1 MSALKFFFSLITFSV
16 CVSLF
21 AQPIAHGHAHNDYLH
36 EKPLLD
42 ALVNGFTS
50 IEADIFL
57 YKKQLLVAHTAKQL
71 DTKKTLE
78 ELYLRPIDSLIQ
90 LNRANG
96 NTSDS
101 TRLILMIDIKSSGDE
116 VYSYLN
122 ELLQKYKH
130 VLTPYRKAKA
140 LHWAP
145 VQILLSGNKPNVKM
159 LEDTT
164 LFTFDE
170 DIDYRNDA
178 TVLPYTT
185 RFSSAWG
192 NYFKWKGKGKM
203 SKPEEERLKSL
214 VTQVHRLKKEIRFY
228 HIPDN
233 AAVWDVLL
241 KNNVDWVNTDNLI
254 LYRQFYLD
262 FIQKNSNK

>member
-1 MSALKFFFSLITFSV
+1 MSVKNLLLSV
-16 CVSLF
+16 FVCINCLTSV

-36 EKPLLD
+36 QQPLFD

-57 YKKQLLVAHTAKQL
+57 HKKQLIVSHTAKNL
-71 DTKKTLE
+71 ASKPTLE
-78 ELYLRPIDSLIQ
+78 TLYLRPLDSLIQ
-90 LNRANG
+90 LNRAKG
-96 NTSDS
+96 YTSDS
-101 TRLILMIDIKSSGDE
+101 TTLILMIDIKSSGDE
-116 VYSYLN
+116 VYGYLN

-130 VLTPYRKAKA
+130 LITPYHKTQA

-164 LFTFDE
+164 YFTFDE
-170 DIDYRNDA
+170 DIDYRNDV
-178 TVLPYTT
+178 TILPYTT
-185 RFSSAWG
+185 RFSGAWG
-192 NYFKWKGKGKM
+192 TYFKWKGKGKM
-203 SKPEEERLKSL
+203 SKQEEALLKSL
-214 VTQVHRLKKEIRFY
+214 VNQIHRLKKDIRFY

-241 KNNVDWVNTDNLI
+241 KNNVDWVNTDNLTS
-254 LYRQFYLD
+254 YREFYLNY
-262 FIQKNSNK
+262 KK

>member
-1 MSALKFFFSLITFSV
+1 MSAKTLVITFWAAIL
-16 CVSLF
+16 SLSAI

-36 EKPLLD
+36 EKPLFD

-57 YKKQLLVAHTAKQL
+57 HKKQLIVSHTAKQL

-96 NTSDS
+96 YTSDS
-101 TRLILMIDIKSSGDE
+101 TSVILMIDIKSSGDD
-116 VYSYLN
+116 VYAYLN

-130 VLTPYRKAKA
+130 LVTPYHKTKA

-145 VQILLSGNKPNVKM
+145 VQILLSGNKPNVKV

-164 LFTFDE
+164 YFTYDE
-170 DIDYRNDA
+170 DIDYRNDVS
-178 TVLPYTT
+178 VLPYTT

-192 NYFKWKGKGKM
+192 HYFTWKGKGKM
-203 SKPEEERLKSL
+203 SKQEEELLKSL

-233 AAVWDVLL
+233 SAVWEVLL

-262 FIQKNSNK
+262 SIQKKQ

>member
-1 MSALKFFFSLITFSV
+1 MSAKTLVISIFAVVLSV
-16 CVSLF
+16 SCT
-21 AQPIAHGHAHNDYLH
+21 AQPIAHAHAHNDYLH
-36 EKPLLD
+36 EKPLFD

-57 YKKQLLVAHTAKQL
+57 QKKKLVVSHTAKQL

-78 ELYLRPIDSLIQ
+78 ELYLHPIDSLIQ

-96 NTSDS
+96 YTSDS
-101 TRLILMIDIKSSGDE
+101 TSVILMIDIKSSGDE
-116 VYSYLN
+116 VYGYLN
-122 ELLQKYKH
+122 ELLLKYKH
-130 VLTPYRKAKA
+130 LVTPYRKTKA

-164 LFTFDE
+164 YFTFDE

-178 TVLPYTT
+178 SILPYTT

-203 SKPEEERLKSL
+203 SKQEEELLKSL
-214 VTQVHRLKKEIRFY
+214 VTQVHRLKKDIRFY

-233 AAVWDVLL
+233 AAVWEVLL
-241 KNNVDWVNTDNLI
+241 KNNVDWVNTDNLS
-254 LYRQFYLD
+254 LYRQYYLD
-262 FIQKNSNK
+262 SIQKKSNK